1 MIIAFNPYFLSGIAF
16 KYDSPSMAA
25 SILFPLVPFLFVNAP
40 RLYTVSSL
48 FCVAGVYLSYQSTTG
63 IYIMM
68 VIFAALLKYLSEE
81 WTLSEATK
89 FCAKSAALFILATM
103 LSFEVL
109 RLLISPDNRPR
120 LMDISIGSN
129 AIKNIVL
136 YFSSILREFNGLWK
150 ALALL
155 VAAAAAFAACRLSKK
170 KLWATLPLFC
180 VALLLAFALSQ
191 GGFVFLANYAGAARY
206 KYGCGAFL
214 AMLASISVLGLPSL
228 GASWKK
234 ALAAAPA
241 VLLAWSFF
249 TYASAFGNA
258 HANQMKMEL
267 QYEALLMQDISA
279 LFPQEEYPQ
288 IDIAFVGRMP
298 WSGEVKN
305 LVKAC
310 PITESLVHRRYG
322 KLTGFVSGRTMRYFD
337 PSLATVGGDVGETA
351 LLLERRYYNLLIEE
365 GTGRVIVE
373 CKMSD

>member
-1 MIIAFNPYFLSGIAF
+1 MIIAFNPYFLSGIAY

-81 WTLSEATK
+81 WTLSEAAK

-120 LMDISIGSN
+120 SMDISIGSN
-129 AIKNIVL
+129 ATKNIVL

-279 LFPQEEYPQ
+279 LFPREEYPQ
-288 IDIAFVGRMP
+288 IDIAFVGEMP

-310 PITESLVHRRYG
+310 PITESLVYRRYG
-322 KLTGFVSGRTMRYFD
+322 NALSGRTMRYFD
-337 PSLATVGGDVGETA
+337 PSLATVGEDVGETA

-373 CKMSD
+373 CKM